1 MGIVAEARA
10 VTATG
15 GVALL
20 LALCFTA
27 QAQQPTTPA
36 PQAGAQQVRTAEQ
49 QFKNIQVLKGFPA
62 NQLVQSMHVIESSLG
77 VNCEY
82 CHVPQMFDK
91 DDLKTK
97 QTARKMI
104 SMVLDI
110 NKNTFGGQQVVTC
123 YTCHR
128 GSPQPVAMI
137 SLLPVANPMIPTPP
151 PPPAP
156 VLPSA
161 DQILAKYVQAIGG
174 EQAIRKINSR
184 VIIATRDIPTGP
196 GGEVPT
202 PAQIEVDQLAP
213 NLLIQISKTDKF
225 TLSEGYDGSTAWTQ
239 NMAGM
244 VTSLPSP
251 DQQRAKRSADLYE
264 SSDLK
269 SQYAKMEVRGIEK
282 VNGHDTYVVVGIPED
297 DSPERLFFDVK
308 TGLLLR
314 KTSAIPTLFG
324 DNPVEVDYDDYKD
337 TGSGVKIPFLIH
349 MVPGSPRSELW
360 TTSTM
365 KIQKVQDNAPL
376 DSGKF
381 VKPQSK
387 PAPAQ

>member
-1 MGIVAEARA
+1 MGIVAEVRA

-137 SLLPVANPMIPTPP
+137 SSLPVANPMIPPPP

-184 VIIATRDIPTGP
+184 VIMATRDIPTGP

-225 TLSEGYDGSTAWTQ
+225 TLSEGYDGNTAWTQ

-264 SSDLK
+264 SADLK

-282 VNGHDTYVVVGIPED
+282 VNGHDAYVVIGLPEE

-314 KTSAIPTLFG
+314 KTSVIPTLFG
-324 DNPVEVDYDDYKD
+324 DNPVEVDYEDYKD

-365 KIQKVQDNAPL
+365 KIQKVQDNVRV

-387 PAPAQ
+387 PTPPQ

>member
-1 MGIVAEARA
+1 MKIVAKIRA
-10 VTATG
+10 VTAVG

-20 LALCFTA
+20 FALCIAA
-27 QAQQPTTPA
+27 QAQQPSTPA

-137 SLLPVANPMIPTPP
+137 SPLPVANPMIPPP
-151 PPPAP
+151 PPRPAP

-174 EQAIRKINSR
+174 EQAIRNVHSR
-184 VIIATRDIPTGP
+184 VIIATWDIPTGP

-202 PAQIEVDQLAP
+202 PAQIEVDRLAP

-239 NMAGM
+239 NLAGM
-244 VTSLPSP
+244 VTSLPNP

-269 SQYAKMEVRGIEK
+269 SQYTKMEVRGIEK
-282 VNGHDTYVVVGIPED
+282 VNGHDAYVVVGIPED
-297 DSPERLFFDVK
+297 DGPERLFFDVK

-324 DNPVEVDYDDYKD
+324 DNPVQVDYDDYKD
-337 TGSGVKIPFLIH
+337 TSSGVKIPFLIH

-365 KIQKVQDNAPL
+365 KVQKVQDNVQLEAA
-376 DSGKF
+376 KF